1 MHEQKQRRKF
11 RRSGVLRAWCGAGL
25 SLLSFS
31 ASLKAQTKASE
42 APKLV
47 QDLNDKDPA
56 VRGAAAAAF
65 DNLHDTAAEPTLIAG
80 LKQSSKNVSAATV
93 IVRTLGRFNDAKA
106 VAAIAG
112 LLPGEAGHPA
122 AQQLLQMDPLGIQ
135 AAADPTASQSEA
147 TLAAVRDSFIDA
159 PEVGLKVL
167 PRTLRNSKSPA
178 QRSVIVI
185 LLADC
190 AAQNPWYEDPPRSAF
205 VQGFLPAATDS
216 DPGVR
221 VAVAGAIQK
230 LAETEKLDDPG
241 MGHPD
246 FGLKEALS
254 VLNTFASDHDADVRT
269 AAMDALGSLGNADA
283 AAIIKKHVNDADETV
298 KQHAA
303 EALTAASAAAAAPEP
318 AANVEPAAKTTGKSP
333 TTSKSAEARELA
345 QIKKWNDETDIPKLI
360 PLLRDPSSLV
370 RAAAADKL
378 GKLDYRS
385 TAMNGADHEQNLSE
399 VPALIQALK
408 DSHALVRAAAAE
420 ALGAIGD
427 ESAARPLIGL
437 LKDPK
442 PKVVVAAANAL
453 SAMVTGQGYVQDA
466 LSPEDHKAAGSALVE
481 LLATSDQ
488 EVRHAALRALV
499 EVGTMDDMKRI
510 VSLLE
515 DEDVTVRNQT
525 ALALARAFYPNPNVE
540 RDPKLDALEKA
551 AGPPLAAALSVPE
564 RRGAAIQ
571 ALSAMKAPPAE
582 AVHPLIASLKYNVW
596 IHADGMSR
604 PEIQSTPFNGFQGPI
619 EIGQAIVVLSRTG
632 SQEAEPLLVKFL
644 NIINPDAGKHSYAGL
659 ATLRDARAVGP
670 LLEVLQRKGVDLQP
684 EAAEA
689 LAAFQDPRIVPA
701 LIQSLQSENY
711 SLRGAAAS
719 ALGHF
724 HDPRVAPALI
734 HSLTDE
740 NADVRLKAAE
750 ALGNLGDA
758 AGVEPLGRVAKTN
771 YEAVR
776 ALGKLRF
783 PGSVA
788 PLVSVM
794 QDKQVQYPTRGETV
808 AALAKLGD
816 PQAVPALIQTMEQ
829 EVAAD
834 PSSALA
840 AQCVH
845 ALAAIKDPRAIEPLR
860 RLVGKPTMASQEAEQ
875 ALRALCVS
883 PSTQK

>member
-1 MHEQKQRRKF
+1 MQKQMRKF
-11 RRSGVLRAWCGAGL
+11 RRSEVLRAWCGVGL
-25 SLLSFS
+25 LLSFS
-31 ASLKAQTKASE
+31 ASLKAQTKASDV
-42 APKLV
+42 PKLV

-56 VRGAAAAAF
+56 VRGAAAAAL
-65 DNLHDTAAEPTLIAG
+65 DNLHDTAGEPALIAG

-93 IVRTLGRFNDAKA
+93 VVRTLGRFNDAKA
-106 VAAIAG
+106 VVAIAD
-112 LLPGEAGHPA
+112 LLPGEAGHAA
-122 AQQLLQMDPLGIQ
+122 AQQLVQLDPLGIQ
-135 AAADPTASQSEA
+135 AAADATASESEA

-167 PRTLRNSKSPA
+167 PSTLRNSKSPA
-178 QRSVIVI
+178 QRAVIVI

-205 VQGFLPAATDS
+205 VKGFLPAATDS

-246 FGLKEALS
+246 FGLKEALP

-318 AANVEPAAKTTGKSP
+318 AANVEPAAKTTGKGRA
-333 TTSKSAEARELA
+333 TSKSAEALELA

-360 PLLRDPSSLV
+360 ALFRDPSSLV

-399 VPALIQALK
+399 VLVLIQALK

-453 SAMVTGQGYVQDA
+453 SAMVTGQGYVQAA
-466 LSPEDHKAAGSALVE
+466 LSPEDHKAAGGALVE

-499 EVGTMDDMKRI
+499 EVGTVDDMKRI

-515 DEDVTVRNQT
+515 DQDVTVRNQT
-525 ALALARAFYPNPNVE
+525 TLALARAFYPNPNVE

-564 RRGAAIQ
+564 TRGAAIQ
-571 ALSAMKAPPAE
+571 ALSAMKASPAE
-582 AVHPLIASLKYNVW
+582 AVHPLIESLKYNVW

-619 EIGQAIVVLSRTG
+619 EIGQAIDVLSRTG

-644 NIINPDAGKHSYAGL
+644 NIINPDAGKHACAGL

-701 LIQSLQSENY
+701 LIQSLQSEY
-711 SLRGAAAS
+711 SLRGAAAR

-724 HDPRVAPALI
+724 HDPLVTPALI

-740 NADVRLKAAE
+740 NADIRLKAAE

-794 QDKQVQYPTRGETV
+794 QDKQAQYPTRGEAV
-808 AALAKLGD
+808 AALAKLCD

-845 ALAAIKDPRAIEPLR
+845 ALGAIKDPRAIEPLR

-875 ALRALCVS
+875 ALRALGVS
-883 PSTQK
+883 PSTQR

>member
-1 MHEQKQRRKF
+1 MHEQEQWRKF
-11 RRSGVLRAWCGAGL
+11 RRSAVLRAWCGAGL

-31 ASLKAQTKASE
+31 ASLKAQTKANE
-42 APKLV
+42 VPKLV

-56 VRGAAAAAF
+56 VRGAAAAAL
-65 DNLHDTAAEPTLIAG
+65 DNLHDTAAEPALIAG

-112 LLPGEAGHPA
+112 LLPGEAGHDA

-135 AAADPTASQSEA
+135 AAADATASESEA

-167 PRTLRNSKSPA
+167 PSTLRNSKSPA
-178 QRSVIVI
+178 QRAIIVI

-205 VQGFLPAATDS
+205 VQGFLPAATDP

-246 FGLKEALS
+246 FGLKEALP

-269 AAMDALGSLGNADA
+269 AAMDALGSMANLDA
-283 AAIIKKHVNDADETV
+283 NAIIKKHLNDPDAGV

-303 EALTAASAAAAAPEP
+303 EARAAAQVAAPEAAASAAPAPKPGGKNAAAP
-318 AANVEPAAKTTGKSP
+318 KT
-333 TTSKSAEARELA
+333 AEARKLA
-345 QIKKWNDETDIPKLI
+345 QIKKWNDETAIPKLI
-360 PLLRDPSSLV
+360 PLLGDPSSLV

-378 GKLDYRS
+378 GKLDYRA
-385 TAMNGADHEQNLSE
+385 TAMNGADHEQNFSE
-399 VPALIQALK
+399 VPALIEALS
-408 DSHALVRAAAAE
+408 DTHALVRAAAAE
-420 ALGAIGD
+420 ALGEIGD
-427 ESAARPLIGL
+427 QSAAGPLVAL
-437 LKDPK
+437 LKDSK
-442 PKVVVAAANAL
+442 PKVVIAAANAL
-453 SAMVTGQGYVQDA
+453 STMVKGQGYAQDV
-466 LSPEDHKAAGSALVE
+466 LTPEDHQQAGRALAE
-481 LLATSDQ
+481 LFSSSDQ
-488 EVRHAALRALV
+488 EVRQAAVSALV
-499 EVGTMDDMKRI
+499 DVGTLDEMRKMAA
-510 VSLLE
+510 LLE
-515 DEDVTVRNQT
+515 DSDVLVRNQAAR
-525 ALALARAFYPNPNVE
+525 ALAQAFYPNPNVE
-540 RDPKLDALEKA
+540 RDPKLDELEKL
-551 AGPPLAAALSVPE
+551 AGPALAKALSVPE
-564 RRGAAIQ
+564 TRGAALW
-571 ALSAMKAPPAE
+571 ALAAMKRPPPE
-582 AVHPLIASLKYNVW
+582 AARPLVESLKYNVM

-619 EIGQAIVVLSRTG
+619 DIGQAIDVLSRTG
-632 SQEAEPLLVKFL
+632 SPEAEPLLVKFL
-644 NIINPDAGKHSYAGL
+644 NIINPDAGKHACAGL

-689 LAAFQDPRIVPA
+689 LAAFQDPRIIPA
-701 LIQSLQSENY
+701 LIQSLRSENY

-740 NADVRLKAAE
+740 EAGVRLKAAE

-758 AGVEPLGRVAKTN
+758 AGVEPLGRVTKTN

-794 QDKQVQYPTRGETV
+794 QDKQVQYPARGEAV
-808 AALAKLGD
+808 AALGKLGD

-829 EVAAD
+829 EVAAN

-840 AQCVH
+840 VQCVH
-845 ALAAIKDPRAIEPLR
+845 ALSAIKDPRAIEPLR
-860 RLVGKPTMASQEAEQ
+860 RLVGKPAMASQEAEQ
-875 ALRALCVS
+875 ALRALGVS

>member
-1 MHEQKQRRKF
+1 MQKQMRKF
-11 RRSGVLRAWCGAGL
+11 RRSEVLRAWCVVGL
-25 SLLSFS
+25 LLTFS
-31 ASLKAQTKASE
+31 ASLKAQTKASDV
-42 APKLV
+42 PKLV

-56 VRGAAAAAF
+56 VRGAAAAAL
-65 DNLHDTAAEPTLIAG
+65 DNLHDTAGEPALIAG

-93 IVRTLGRFNDAKA
+93 VVRTLGRFNDAKA
-106 VAAIAG
+106 VAAIAD
-112 LLPGEAGHPA
+112 LLPGEAGHAA
-122 AQQLLQMDPLGIQ
+122 AQQLVQMDPLGIR
-135 AAADPTASQSEA
+135 AAADATASESEA

-167 PRTLRNSKSPA
+167 PSTLRNSKSPA
-178 QRSVIVI
+178 QRAAIVI

-241 MGHPD
+241 MGHPE
-246 FGLKEALS
+246 FGLKEALP

-269 AAMDALGSLGNADA
+269 AAMDALGSMANADTT
-283 AAIIKKHVNDADETV
+283 AIIKKHLNDPDAGV

-303 EALTAASAAAAAPEP
+303 EALAAAQVAVPEAAANAAPAP
-318 AANVEPAAKTTGKSP
+318 KPGGKNAATPKT
-333 TTSKSAEARELA
+333 AEARKLA
-345 QIKKWNDETDIPKLI
+345 QIKKWNDETAIPKLI
-360 PLLRDPSSLV
+360 PLLGDPSSLV

-378 GKLDYRS
+378 GKLDYRA

-399 VPALIQALK
+399 VPALIEALN
-408 DSHALVRAAAAE
+408 DTHALVRAAAAE
-420 ALGAIGD
+420 AIGEIGD
-427 ESAARPLIGL
+427 RSAAGPLVAL
-437 LKDPK
+437 LKDSK
-442 PKVVVAAANAL
+442 PKVVIAAANAL
-453 SAMVTGQGYVQDA
+453 STMVKGQGYAQDV
-466 LSPEDHKAAGSALVE
+466 LTPEDHQQAGRALAE
-481 LLATSDQ
+481 LLSSSDQ
-488 EVRHAALRALV
+488 EVRQAAVSALV
-499 EVGTMDDMKRI
+499 DVGTLDELKKM
-510 VSLLE
+510 VALLE
-515 DEDVTVRNQT
+515 DSDVLVRNQ
-525 ALALARAFYPNPNVE
+525 AARALARAFYPNPNVE
-540 RDPKLDALEKA
+540 RDPKLDELERV
-551 AGPPLAAALSVPE
+551 AGPALAKALSVPE
-564 RRGAAIQ
+564 TRGAALW
-571 ALSAMKAPPAE
+571 ALAAMKRPPLE
-582 AVHPLIASLKYNVW
+582 AARPLVESLKYNVW
-596 IHADGMSR
+596 IHSDGMSR

-619 EIGQAIVVLSRTG
+619 EIGQAIDVLSRTG
-632 SQEAEPLLVKFL
+632 SPEAEPLLVKFL
-644 NIINPDAGKHSYAGL
+644 NIINPDAGKHACAGL

-794 QDKQVQYPTRGETV
+794 QDKQVQYPTRGEAV

-829 EVAAD
+829 EVTAD

-845 ALAAIKDPRAIEPLR
+845 ALGAIKDPRAIEPLR

-875 ALRALCVS
+875 ALRALSVS
-883 PSTQK
+883 PSTRK